1 MSNTK
6 YKLKKN
12 IDSFNEIKKNIDI
25 GKCIK
30 IINSQKNYQVIGFNP
45 KMNICWVREWPIKNS
60 AHVTFQLS
68 VNNILIPTI
77 YSFKKKDN
85 GKSGNV

>member
-12 IDSFNEIKKNIDI
+12 IDSFNEIKRNIDI

-30 IINSQKNYQVIGFNP
+30 IVNSEKNYQVIGFNP
-45 KMNICWVREWPIKNS
+45 KMNICWIREWPINS
-60 AHVTFQLS
+60 YRYQTFELALDKITVS
-68 VNNILIPTI
+68 SSCEI
-77 YSFKKKDN
+77 KD
-85 GKSGNV
+85 K

>member
-1 MSNTK
+1 MHRTK

-30 IINSQKNYQVIGFNP
+30 IVNSEKNYQVIGFNP
-45 KMNICWVREWPIKNS
+45 KTNICWVREWPLNFYKYETFELSLNKITISSLCEIKS
-60 AHVTFQLS
+60 
-68 VNNILIPTI
+68 
-77 YSFKKKDN
+77 K
-85 GKSGNV
+85 